1 MDYEPGHF
9 YINLPQ
15 VRANLSLTA
24 EKARA

>member
-24 EKARA
+24 ETARA